1 MSLTKRVYR
10 VTDRFP
16 PDEKF
21 GLVTQL
27 RRAAVSIPS
36 NIAEGQARRKTREFI
51 RFIWYAEGSLAE
63 IDTQLVLGIEL
74 GFCNAHDVRGIFEA
88 LAELRTILIG
98 LRFKLSK
105 RLHSDPWP
113 LTTIQ
118 LPLLKESPCHTQT
131 PTCSGQPR
139 N

>member
-1 MSLTKRVYR
+1 MTTDKPLHYKDLIAWQKSMSLTKHVYQ

-36 NIAEGQARRKTREFI
+36 NIAEGQARRRTREFI
-51 RFIWYAEGSLAE
+51 RFISYAEGSLAE

-74 GFCNAHDVRGIFEA
+74 GFCHTHDVRGVFEA
-88 LAELRTILIG
+88 LAELRMILIG
-98 LRFKLSK
+98 LRLKLSK
-105 RLHSDPWP
+105 RLHSD
-113 LTTIQ
+113 
-118 LPLLKESPCHTQT
+118 H
-131 PTCSGQPR
+131 
-139 N
+139 